1 MRWNHKIVTLTVLLA
16 IGITMVGCGASS
28 STAGSTAASTAST
41 TSSEAQKTEVHPMQ
55 GVLLSDPL
63 SDGTYHISFESDKVW
78 VGERKNTINNAVVYD
93 YDRYTAADIEA
104 LSEGDTIITH
114 LNGTEEITALTVE
127 SVERENNY
135 VTINGGIEEG
145 GIDLCKEDDHYRTL
159 TWDDYPAYYEVGV
172 VKQLVMADDIE
183 LSDGAADFEADPV
196 IVKGDRTVCDA
207 MSNEEDAY
215 GWNAG
220 NTTVTIQ
227 NGEITRADRIWVPP
241 RSFRRMQTGRCAAL
255 TRRKRQGTIYPL
267 QFGWYH
273 GVLSST
279 AFVP

>member
-1 MRWNHKIVTLTVLLA
+1 MKWNHKIGTLTVLLA
-16 IGITMVGCGASS
+16 LGITMAGCGTPG
-28 STAGSTAASTAST
+28 STAGSAAASTTST
-41 TSSEAQKTEVHPMQ
+41 TSSEAQKTEVQPMQ

-63 SDGTYHISFESDKVW
+63 PDGTYHISFESDKVW
-78 VGERKNTINNAVVYD
+78 VGERKNTINDAVVYD
-93 YDRYTAADIEA
+93 YDRYTAPEIEA
-104 LSEGDTIITH
+104 LSEGDTIATH

-159 TWDDYPAYYEVGV
+159 TWDDFPVYYEVGV
-172 VKQLVMADDIE
+172 AKQLVMADDIE

-196 IVKGDRTVCDA
+196 IVKGDRAVCDA
-207 MSNEEDAY
+207 MSNEEDGY

-227 NGEITRADRIWVPP
+227 NGEMTHADRIWVP
-241 RSFRRMQTGRCAAL
+241 
-255 TRRKRQGTIYPL
+255 
-267 QFGWYH
+267 
-273 GVLSST
+273 
-279 AFVP
+279 

>member
-78 VGERKNTINNAVVYD
+78 VGERKNTINDAVVYD
-93 YDRYTAADIEA
+93 YDRYTAPEIEA
-104 LSEGDTIITH
+104 LREGDTIATH

-127 SVERENNY
+127 SIERENDY

-145 GIDLCKEDDHYRTL
+145 GIDLCKEDDYYRTL
-159 TWDDYPAYYEVGV
+159 TWDDFPVYYEVGV
-172 VKQLVMADDIE
+172 AKQLVMADDIE

-196 IVKGDRTVCDA
+196 IVKGDRAVCDA
-207 MSNEEDAY
+207 MSNEEDGY

-227 NGEITRADRIWVPP
+227 NGEMTHVDRIWVP
-241 RSFRRMQTGRCAAL
+241 
-255 TRRKRQGTIYPL
+255 
-267 QFGWYH
+267 
-273 GVLSST
+273 
-279 AFVP
+279 

>member
-1 MRWNHKIVTLTVLLA
+1 MKWNRKIGTLTVLLA
-16 IGITMVGCGASS
+16 LGITMAGCGTPASTASS
-28 STAGSTAASTAST
+28 PAASTTST
-41 TSSEAQKTEVHPMQ
+41 TSSEAQKTEVQPMQ

-63 SDGTYHISFESDKVW
+63 PDGTYHISFESDKVW
-78 VGERKNTINNAVVYD
+78 VGERKNTINDAVVYD
-93 YDRYTAADIEA
+93 YDRYTAPEIEA
-104 LSEGDTIITH
+104 LREGDTIATH

-159 TWDDYPAYYEVGV
+159 TWDDFPVYYEVGV
-172 VKQLVMADDIE
+172 AKQLVMADDIE

-196 IVKGDRTVCDA
+196 IVKGDRAVCDA
-207 MSNEEDAY
+207 MSNEEDGY

-227 NGEITRADRIWVPP
+227 NGEVTHADRIWVP
-241 RSFRRMQTGRCAAL
+241 
-255 TRRKRQGTIYPL
+255 
-267 QFGWYH
+267 
-273 GVLSST
+273 
-279 AFVP
+279 

>member
-1 MRWNHKIVTLTVLLA
+1 MKWNHKIVTLTVLLA

-78 VGERKNTINNAVVYD
+78 VGERKNTINDAVVYD
-93 YDRYTAADIEA
+93 YDRYTAPEIEA
-104 LSEGDTIITH
+104 LSEGDTIATH

-159 TWDDYPAYYEVGV
+159 TWDDFPVYYEVGV
-172 VKQLVMADDIE
+172 AKQLVMAEDIE

-196 IVKGDRTVCDA
+196 IVKGDRAVCDA
-207 MSNEEDAY
+207 MSNEEDGY

-227 NGEITRADRIWVPP
+227 NGEMTHADRIWVP
-241 RSFRRMQTGRCAAL
+241 
-255 TRRKRQGTIYPL
+255 
-267 QFGWYH
+267 
-273 GVLSST
+273 
-279 AFVP
+279 

>member
-159 TWDDYPAYYEVGV
+159 TWDDFPAYYEVGV
-172 VKQLVMADDIE
+172 AKQLVMADDIE

-196 IVKGDRTVCDA
+196 IVKGDRAVCDA
-207 MSNEEDAY
+207 MSNEEDGY

-227 NGEITRADRIWVPP
+227 NGEMTHVDRIWVP
-241 RSFRRMQTGRCAAL
+241 
-255 TRRKRQGTIYPL
+255 
-267 QFGWYH
+267 
-273 GVLSST
+273 
-279 AFVP
+279 

>member
-159 TWDDYPAYYEVGV
+159 TWDDFPAYYEVGV
-172 VKQLVMADDIE
+172 AKQLVMADDIE

-196 IVKGDRTVCDA
+196 IVKGGRAVCDA
-207 MSNEEDAY
+207 MSNEEDGY

-227 NGEITRADRIWVPP
+227 NGEMTHADRIWVP
-241 RSFRRMQTGRCAAL
+241 
-255 TRRKRQGTIYPL
+255 
-267 QFGWYH
+267 
-273 GVLSST
+273 
-279 AFVP
+279 

>member
-1 MRWNHKIVTLTVLLA
+1 MKWNHKIGTLTVLLA
-16 IGITMVGCGASS
+16 LGITMAGCGTPG
-28 STAGSTAASTAST
+28 STAGSAAASTTST
-41 TSSEAQKTEVHPMQ
+41 TSSEAQKTEVQPMQ

-78 VGERKNTINNAVVYD
+78 VGERRNTINDAVVYD
-93 YDRYTAADIEA
+93 YDRYTAPEIEA
-104 LSEGDTIITH
+104 LSEGDTIATH

-127 SVERENNY
+127 SIERENNY

-159 TWDDYPAYYEVGV
+159 TWDDFPVYYEVGV
-172 VKQLVMADDIE
+172 AKQLVMAEDIE

-196 IVKGDRTVCDA
+196 IVKGDRAVCDA
-207 MSNEEDAY
+207 MSNEEDGY

-227 NGEITRADRIWVPP
+227 NGEMTHVDRIWVP
-241 RSFRRMQTGRCAAL
+241 
-255 TRRKRQGTIYPL
+255 
-267 QFGWYH
+267 
-273 GVLSST
+273 
-279 AFVP
+279 

>member
-1 MRWNHKIVTLTVLLA
+1 MKWNHKIGTLAVLLA
-16 IGITMVGCGASS
+16 LGITMAGCGTPG
-28 STAGSTAASTAST
+28 STAGSAAASMTST
-41 TSSEAQKTEVHPMQ
+41 TSSEAQKTEVQPMQ

-63 SDGTYHISFESDKVW
+63 PDGTYHISFESDKVW
-78 VGERKNTINNAVVYD
+78 VGERKNTINDAVVYD
-93 YDRYTAADIEA
+93 YDQYTAPEIEA
-104 LSEGDTIITH
+104 LSEGDTIATH

-159 TWDDYPAYYEVGV
+159 TWDDFPVYYEVGV
-172 VKQLVMADDIE
+172 AKQLVMADDIE

-196 IVKGDRTVCDA
+196 IVKGDRAVCDA
-207 MSNEEDAY
+207 MSNEEDGY

-227 NGEITRADRIWVPP
+227 NGEVTHADRIWVP
-241 RSFRRMQTGRCAAL
+241 
-255 TRRKRQGTIYPL
+255 
-267 QFGWYH
+267 
-273 GVLSST
+273 
-279 AFVP
+279 

>member
-159 TWDDYPAYYEVGV
+159 TWDDFPAYYEVGV
-172 VKQLVMADDIE
+172 AKQLVMADDIE

-196 IVKGDRTVCDA
+196 IVKGDRAVCDA
-207 MSNEEDAY
+207 MSNEEDGY

-227 NGEITRADRIWVPP
+227 NGEVTHADRIWVP
-241 RSFRRMQTGRCAAL
+241 
-255 TRRKRQGTIYPL
+255 
-267 QFGWYH
+267 
-273 GVLSST
+273 
-279 AFVP
+279 

>member
-93 YDRYTAADIEA
+93 YDRYTVADIEA

-159 TWDDYPAYYEVGV
+159 TWDDFPAYYEVGV
-172 VKQLVMADDIE
+172 AKQLVMADDIE

-196 IVKGDRTVCDA
+196 IVKGDRAVCDA
-207 MSNEEDAY
+207 MSNEEDGY

-227 NGEITRADRIWVPP
+227 NGEMTHADRIWVP
-241 RSFRRMQTGRCAAL
+241 
-255 TRRKRQGTIYPL
+255 
-267 QFGWYH
+267 
-273 GVLSST
+273 
-279 AFVP
+279 